1 MTSHPIPFG
10 RIRPR
15 ALFVWLVALVTF
27 AVAGALAGCTK
38 VPAKQEPTR
47 SDLGVTSAAKQE
59 PAPRDL
65 GAETPRR
72 RELTQEDLRARL
84 SPLAFAVTQEAATEP
99 PFQNAYWDEHRPGL
113 YVDVIDGTPLFS
125 SRDKFD
131 SGTGWPSFTQ
141 PLAPH
146 AVTTR
151 EDSTH
156 FMTRTE
162 VRSASSGA
170 HLGHV
175 FSDGPAPAHT
185 RFCMNSASLR
195 FVPAEELVREGYGT
209 YASAVGAS
217 AIAASEAAACA
228 PARAGEPSAGT
239 TGPSGCEATT
249 EVAILAGGCFWGME
263 DILRKV
269 PGVLETTAGYTGG
282 TTAKPTY
289 DDVHTG
295 YTGHAE
301 AVRIVFD
308 PKKVTFA
315 SLLDDW
321 FFRMHDPT
329 TPNRQG
335 NDRGSQYRSAIFAT
349 SEDQLAEARA
359 AKARAE
365 KSGRWRDAIVTE
377 ISRAGAFTPAEGYH
391 QRYLERNPS
400 GYTCHYLRD

>member
-1 MTSHPIPFG
+1 
-10 RIRPR
+10 
-15 ALFVWLVALVTF
+15 
-27 AVAGALAGCTK
+27 
-38 VPAKQEPTR
+38 
-47 SDLGVTSAAKQE
+47 
-59 PAPRDL
+59 
-65 GAETPRR
+65 
-72 RELTQEDLRARL
+72 
-84 SPLAFAVTQEAATEP
+84 
-99 PFQNAYWDEHRPGL
+99 
-113 YVDVIDGTPLFS
+113 
-125 SRDKFD
+125 
-131 SGTGWPSFTQ
+131 
-141 PLAPH
+141 
-146 AVTTR
+146 
-151 EDSTH
+151 
-156 FMTRTE
+156 
-162 VRSASSGA
+162 
-170 HLGHV
+170 
-175 FSDGPAPAHT
+175 
-185 RFCMNSASLR
+185 MNSASLR
-195 FVPAEELVREGYGT
+195 FVPADDLVREGYGT

-217 AIAASEAAACA
+217 AIAAREAAACA
-228 PARAGEPSAGT
+228 PAQAGEPSAGAA
-239 TGPSGCEATT
+239 GPSGCEATT

-349 SEDQLAEARA
+349 SEGQLVEARA